1 MHMNRLRIGVLSLV
15 NWLMAAVGKSLSL
28 GWLLWLLHSIP
39 ICKACL
45 EKLASSW
52 FFTMLWI
59 SCSLWIFF
67 FSKVGQGQP
76 KSGAQHILLIQ
87 EPTFCRVFSADFRD
101 FRIVKVRIWVR
112 ALVLHLLGSIKII
125 FMDGNY
131 IYAI

>member
-1 MHMNRLRIGVLSLV
+1 MNRLRIGILSLV
-15 NWLMAAVGKSLSL
+15 NWLMAAVGKSLSH
-28 GWLLWLLHSIP
+28 GWLLWLLHFIP

-52 FFTMLWI
+52 FFTMLGM
-59 SCSLWIFF
+59 LFFVDFF

-112 ALVLHLLGSIKII
+112 ALVLHLLGCIKII